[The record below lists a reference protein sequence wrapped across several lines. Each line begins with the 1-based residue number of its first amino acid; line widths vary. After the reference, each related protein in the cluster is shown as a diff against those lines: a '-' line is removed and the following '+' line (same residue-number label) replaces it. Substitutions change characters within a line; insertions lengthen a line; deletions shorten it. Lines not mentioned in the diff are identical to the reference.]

1 MKDNF
6 EELYKVNREMKEST
20 KKIKQDVIEMTDKSS
35 LKFGVIGMEKMLNM
49 LSADN
54 AENITDSTVS
64 KYLSAEDYKKLVLAE
79 IDIIQAYENLQATY
93 IDVIKTAKENYDNDD
108 FADESIT
115 KFSDILATIINECE
129 EE

>member
-49 LSADN
+49 LNADN

>member
-49 LSADN
+49 LRADN
-54 AENITDSTVS
+54 AEEITDSTVS

>member
-49 LSADN
+49 LRADN
-54 AENITDSTVS
+54 AEDITDSTVS